1 MSDLAM
7 NIGKGSLLRAKLFAK
22 SFGAQWLMF
31 TVPALY
37 LITNAI
43 LFSKLAHHDVA
54 PVFGVLLDLATFSI
68 PCGLLVAL
76 VLRLVQFALI
86 IKPESP
92 AKALVQDIKNI
103 FQKPGALINGI
114 PILVAMI
121 FYNKAMIE
129 LKPEIPFINAFKWD
143 QTFMQWDRTLHGG
156 IDPWVL
162 LQPLMGYDIVTFLSN
177 IAYDFW
183 FVALFGSWVW
193 FAFQKQA
200 SVLRTRFFF
209 SYMLIWW
216 IGGGLLAV
224 YFSSA
229 GPVYYGNLGLEPNP
243 FAALMTYLRDVNTR
257 LPIWSLDTQDLLWN
271 GYIGKADALGISA
284 FPSMH
289 NGSAI
294 LFALAFRQV
303 SKFWGRFFAVY
314 AALILVTSVHL
325 GWHYAV
331 DGYAAI
337 VVSVLC
343 WWISGPIAR
352 FVHAQPFMQRY
363 NQELAA
369 LAN

>member
-7 NIGKGSLLRAKLFAK
+7 TIGKGSLLRAKLFAQ
-22 SFGAQWLMF
+22 SFAVQWLMF
-31 TVPALY
+31 TIPALY
-37 LITNAI
+37 LLTNAV
-43 LFSKLAHHDVA
+43 LFSNLSHHGVA
-54 PVFGVLLDLATFSI
+54 PVFGVLLDLATFAI

-76 VLRLVQFALI
+76 VLRLLQLAIFV
-86 IKPESP
+86 KPESP
-92 AKALVQDIKNI
+92 VSVIAQDIKN
-103 FQKPGALINGI
+103 FFTRPVALINGL
-114 PILVAMI
+114 PIIIAMI

-129 LKPEIPFINAFKWD
+129 LKPEIPFINPFKWD
-143 QTFMQWDRTLHGG
+143 QTFMQLDRTLHFGF
-156 IDPWVL
+156 DPWRL
-162 LQPLMGYDIVTFLSN
+162 LQPFMGYDIVTFISN

-183 FVALFGSWVW
+183 FVALFGSWVY

-229 GPVYYGNLGLEPNP
+229 GPVYYGNIGLSPDP
-243 FAALMTYLRDVNTR
+243 FAELMTYLRDVNTR
-257 LPIWSLDTQDLLWN
+257 LPIWSLDTQALLWD
-271 GYIGKADALGISA
+271 GYLGKADPLGISA

-294 LFALAFRQV
+294 LFALAFRHV
-303 SKFWGRFFAVY
+303 SKFWGKFFAAY

-337 VVSVLC
+337 VVSVFC
-343 WWISGPIAR
+343 WWLSGPIAR

-363 NQELAA
+363 NKDLAT
-369 LAN
+369 LAS

>member
-1 MSDLAM
+1 MTDMAIT
-7 NIGKGSLLRAKLFAK
+7 IGKGGLLRAKLFMH
-22 SFGAQWLMF
+22 SFAAQWLLF
-31 TVPALY
+31 VVPALY
-37 LITNAI
+37 LATNAI
-43 LFSKLAHHDVA
+43 LFSRLSHHTVA
-54 PVFGVLLDLATFSI
+54 PVFGVLLDLVTFSI
-68 PCGLLVAL
+68 PCGMLVAL
-76 VLRLVQFALI
+76 VVRLLQFALI

-92 AKALVQDIKNI
+92 AKAIFQDIKNI
-103 FQKPGALINGI
+103 CTKPVALINGI

-129 LKPEIPFINAFKWD
+129 LKPEIPFINPFKWD
-143 QTFMQWDRTLHGG
+143 QTFMQLDRTLHGG
-156 IDPWVL
+156 VDPWVW
-162 LQPLMGYDIVTFLSN
+162 LQPIMGHDIITFAAN
-177 IAYDFW
+177 VAYDFW
-183 FVALFGSWVW
+183 FVALFGSWIY

-229 GPVYYGNLGLEPNP
+229 GPVYYGNIGLSPNP
-243 FAALMTYLRDVNTR
+243 FAGLMSYLNDVNTR
-257 LPIWSLDTQDLLWN
+257 LPIWSLQTQDLLWN
-271 GYIGKADALGISA
+271 GYIGKSDAFGISA

-294 LFALAFRQV
+294 LFAFAFRHV

-337 VVSVLC
+337 IISSIC

-352 FVHAQPFMQRY
+352 LVHDQPFMKKY
-363 NQELAA
+363 NEDLAK
-369 LAN
+369 LAS